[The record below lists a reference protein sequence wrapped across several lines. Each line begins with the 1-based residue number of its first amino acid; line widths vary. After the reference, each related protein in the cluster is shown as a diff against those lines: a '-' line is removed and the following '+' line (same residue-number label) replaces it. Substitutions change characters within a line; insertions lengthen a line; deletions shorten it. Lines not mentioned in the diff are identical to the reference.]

1 MATNQVDLAQ
11 LFGTVAQALSENKS
25 ALNAADTYNN
35 DHGDN
40 MVQIFNLIAQA
51 VQENKGAKPSAQLK
65 AAATKIGKTKSGSA
79 QLYAKG
85 LAQAAKEFKDKA
97 LTPQNIA
104 LLAQVLLAGGKK
116 TTAQSNDPLNS
127 ILTGLLGNQQQS
139 SGGDGM
145 DAGDLLNA
153 GMTFLAAKQSGD
165 DNMNAL
171 VRTLVSNSAM
181 SSAPHRE
188 ESGQVV
194 VNTLLNA
201 MLSMA
206 NKG

>member
-25 ALNAADTYNN
+25 ALNAAYTYNK

-127 ILTGLLGNQQQS
+127 ILTGLMGGQQQS
-139 SGGDGM
+139 SGSDGM

-153 GMTFLAAKQSGD
+153 GMTFLAAKQGGD

-171 VRTLVSNSAM
+171 VKTLVSNSAM
-181 SSAPHRE
+181 NSAPHRE